1 MFQVITVTNN
11 LEATQPLINSLEKNG
26 WDYYAIRCEWKGFG
40 TKLIETYRYLKLS
53 PEIDEFVFCDAFDV
67 IVLGTP
73 EEFKSKLPKIDIV
86 CSAERGCWPDGT
98 LEKYYPKVFKHRFN
112 YLNSGCYY
120 AKSEAFINLMEG
132 NMPQYETDDQLWFT
146 HQFLFNEN
154 SGIMLDN
161 KQSIFN
167 SHSFIDEGEY
177 GYENN
182 RIQILGNQPIFI
194 HSNGRTIDEKLNEMI
209 CNSTN

>member
-1 MFQVITVTNN
+1 MLKVITVTNN

-26 WDYYAIRCEWKGFG
+26 WDYRAIECDWLGFG
-40 TKLIETYRYLKLS
+40 TKLIEVYRYVKDN

-67 IVLGTP
+67 IVLGKP
-73 EEFKSKLPKIDIV
+73 EEFKSKLPKSDIV